1 MRLLVLLVVAIAAV
15 AGQAYAADPAADDA
29 VVVLR
34 GSSAPPTPWSEPP
47 PEPQV
52 QIVYVPVY
60 YLPLAYG
67 KFVPRHHFRSMG
79 SGPGRSPR

>member
-1 MRLLVLLVVAIAAV
+1 MRLLGLLIVAIGII
-15 AGQAYAADPAADDA
+15 AGQAHAADQVSSDA

-34 GSSAPPTPWSEPP
+34 GSSAPPMPWYEPP

-67 KFVPRHHFRSMG
+67 TFAARPHFRSIG
-79 SGPGRSPR
+79 AAPGRKW